1 MLIKYLIKNNIN
13 ITGFSRVRQYKK
25 LAKAKREAIM
35 IRMTVPYL
43 LQRAAF
49 KNPHREAIVSENAR
63 RTYAQWETRANQ
75 RARALAKTGIKK
87 GDPVATIFLN
97 GHEVLE
103 TYLALMK
110 LGAVIVPLNV
120 RFSPRELHYI
130 IDHSGAKALIL
141 AREFEASIREIKND
155 LPGVQSFFKS
165 GGDPSPDMIPLEMIY
180 SGEAEDPPEAEV
192 KVGQKDI
199 AAILYTAGTTGK
211 PKGVLLS
218 HWNCIWAAVNTACDV
233 DLKPEYRVLMVFP
246 LYHAAAFIILI
257 GNLFV
262 GCTNVMMRT
271 FDPQKVMEWVQKEK
285 INRMTFPPTVWN
297 FILEIPHLE
306 KYDTTSVRSLS
317 SGAESMPL
325 ETKKRLLEV
334 FPNAALGES
343 YGMTESAATITT
355 LNPNQVLRKMASVGK
370 PFVNVEIRLVDETN
384 QEVPVGQIGEILARG
399 PNIMVG
405 YHKDPGATRETLKG
419 GWLHTGDLGKLDD
432 EGFLYIVDRKKDMII
447 TGGENVYPREIEEV
461 LYTHPRILEAAVI
474 GLPDREWGE
483 RIHAVVVPKKGQTLT
498 EEEVIQYCK
507 DHIAS
512 FKKPKSV
519 AFMEA
524 LPRSPAGKVLKRVLR
539 EKWESASHFR

>member
-1 MLIKYLIKNNIN
+1 
-13 ITGFSRVRQYKK
+13 
-25 LAKAKREAIM
+25 M
-35 IRMTVPYL
+35 IPMTIPYL
-43 LQRAAF
+43 LKRAAF
-49 KNPHREAIVSENAR
+49 KNPLREAVVSEKGR
-63 RTYAQWETRANQ
+63 WTYALWETNSNKRA
-75 RARALAKTGIKK
+75 AALWKQGIRK
-87 GDPVATIFLN
+87 GDQVATIFLN

-130 IDHSGAKALIL
+130 IDHSEASFLIL
-141 AREFEASIREIKND
+141 SQEFESPIREIKSD
-155 LPGVQSFFKS
+155 LTRIKRFFKS
-165 GGDPSPDMIPLEMIY
+165 GGEAGADMIPLEEIWRFE
-180 SGEAEDPPEAEV
+180 SAEAPPVEIEEN
-192 KVGQKDI
+192 DL

-218 HWNCIWAAVNTACDV
+218 HRNCIWAAVNMACDV
-233 DLKPEYRVLMVFP
+233 DINPEYRVLMVFP

-262 GCTNVMMRT
+262 GCTNVMMKT
-271 FDPQKVMEWVQKEK
+271 FDPQKVMEWIEKEK

-297 FILEIPHLE
+297 FILQLPNLGQ
-306 KYDTTSVRSLS
+306 YDTTSVRSLS

-325 ETKKRLLEV
+325 ETKKKLLQV

-355 LNPNQVLRKMASVGK
+355 LNPHHVLRKMASVGK
-370 PFVNVEIRLVDETN
+370 PFVNVETRLVDNEDR
-384 QEVPVGQIGEILARG
+384 EVPVGQVGEVLARG

-405 YHKDPGATRETLKG
+405 YYKDPEATARTLKR
-419 GWLHTGDLGKLDD
+419 GWLHTGDLGRLDE

-461 LYTHPRILEAAVI
+461 LYAHPKILEAAVI
-474 GLPDREWGE
+474 GLPDSQWGE
-483 RIHAVVVPKKGQTLT
+483 KIHAVVVLKKGDPMI
-498 EEEVIQYCK
+498 EAEVIDYCK
-507 DHIAS
+507 AHIAS

-519 AFMEA
+519 EFVDQ

-539 EKWESASHFR
+539 ERWEKS